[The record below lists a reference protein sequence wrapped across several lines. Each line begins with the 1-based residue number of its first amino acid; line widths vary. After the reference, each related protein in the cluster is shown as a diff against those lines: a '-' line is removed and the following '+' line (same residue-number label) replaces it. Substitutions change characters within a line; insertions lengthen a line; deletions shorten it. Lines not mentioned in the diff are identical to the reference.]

1 MLKIIIVLIALFFA
15 IPAVWSLTGIF
26 VGLWMEMLE
35 QIANGINHI
44 TWYIYRHLSTIHL
57 LHDDGTGNGLIWDY
71 KTKTMY
77 GHPIMATEKNEE

>member
-15 IPAVWSLTGIF
+15 IPTVWSLTGIF

-35 QIANGINHI
+35 QIADVFGNIKAKI
-44 TWYIYRHLSTIHL
+44 PIIHL
-57 LHDDGTGNGLIWDY
+57 RHDDGTGSRLIWDY

-77 GHPIMATEKNEE
+77 GHPEGSEYLGE